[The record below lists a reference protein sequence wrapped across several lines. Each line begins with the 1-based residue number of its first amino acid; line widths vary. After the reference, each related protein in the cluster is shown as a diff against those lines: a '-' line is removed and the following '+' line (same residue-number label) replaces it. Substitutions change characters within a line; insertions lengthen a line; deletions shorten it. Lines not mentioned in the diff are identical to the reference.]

1 MTDTTQTVDIPH
13 LGGSTVGYRFGK
25 PYDPSLP
32 TLILNN
38 SFTTSAELFRPQF
51 ADEELLKVANLL
63 AIEPYGHGKTHPTY
77 RQFTYWDSAIA
88 NLQVLDALGIDQA
101 FAMGTSQ
108 GGWIVTQTAMLAP
121 DRIKGIIPLGTSMD
135 RESQQSQALG
145 CWDGTEF
152 CTPAIDAL
160 AESVPDD
167 WVVPDEFVIGVLDAG
182 LGDSVSDEDRAFWL
196 DVYRRNYSGDAGR
209 ERLRICSINLRDRD
223 SLLARLNSV
232 TCPVLW
238 IHGTADSVYSV
249 ANAENGIARFTGS
262 KDAQLKVVEGGQH
275 FLSASD
281 PNEVNAAAVDF
292 INKWK

>member
-1 MTDTTQTVDIPH
+1 MTDTTQTVDTPH

-51 ADEELLKVANLL
+51 SDEELLKVANLL
-63 AIEPYGHGKTHPTY
+63 AIEPYGHGKTRPTY

-160 AESVPDD
+160 AESVPND

-249 ANAENGIARFTGS
+249 ANAEDGIARFTGS

-281 PNEVNAAAVDF
+281 PKEVNAAAVDF
-292 INKWK
+292 IKKWK

>member
-1 MTDTTQTVDIPH
+1 MTEMTRTIDIPH

-32 TLILNN
+32 TLIMNN
-38 SFTTSAELFRPQF
+38 SFTTSAELLSPQF
-51 ADEELLKVANLL
+51 ADEELTKVANLL
-63 AIEPYGHGKTHPTY
+63 SIEPYGHGKTRSTY

-88 NLQVLDALGIDQA
+88 NLQVLDALGIDKA

-121 DRIKGIIPLGTSMD
+121 DRIKGIMPLGTSMD
-135 RESQQSQALG
+135 RESQQSQELG

-152 CTPAIDAL
+152 CTPAIDTL
-160 AESVPDD
+160 AEPVSED
-167 WVVPDEFVIGVLDAG
+167 WVVPDEFVIGVLGAG
-182 LGDSVSDEDRAFWL
+182 LGDSVSDEDQAFWL
-196 DVYRRNYSGDAGR
+196 DVYRRNYSGDSGR

-249 ANAENGIARFTGS
+249 ANAEDGIARFTGS

-281 PNEVNAAAVDF
+281 PKEVNAAAVDF

>member
-1 MTDTTQTVDIPH
+1 MTEATKTINIPH

-32 TLILNN
+32 TLIMNN
-38 SFTTSAELFRPQF
+38 SFTTSADLFRPQF
-51 ADEELLKVANLL
+51 ADEALLGVANLL
-63 AIEPYGHGKTHPTY
+63 AIEPYGHGETYPTY

-101 FAMGTSQ
+101 FALGTSQ

-121 DRIKGIIPLGTSMD
+121 DRIKGILPLGTSMD
-135 RESQQSQALG
+135 RESQRSQELG

-152 CTPAIDAL
+152 CTPAVETL
-160 AESVPDD
+160 AEPVSDD
-167 WVVPDEFVIGVLDAG
+167 WVVPDEFVHGVLDSG
-182 LGDSVSDEDRAFWL
+182 LGDSVTDQDRSFWL
-196 DVYRRNYSGDAGR
+196 DVYRRHYAGDRGR
-209 ERLRICSINLRDRD
+209 ERLRICAINLRDRD

-249 ANAENGIARFTGS
+249 ANAEDGISRFTQS
-262 KDAQLKVVEGGQH
+262 ADAQLNVIEGGQH

-281 PNEVNAAAVDF
+281 PQPVNAATAAF
-292 INKWK
+292 IDKWK

>member
-135 RESQQSQALG
+135 RESQQSQSLG
-145 CWDGTEF
+145 CWDGKEF

-160 AESVPDD
+160 AEPVPDD

-232 TCPVLW
+232 TCPVMW

>member
-281 PNEVNAAAVDF
+281 PKEVNAAAVDF
-292 INKWK
+292 ISKWK

>member
-1 MTDTTQTVDIPH
+1 MTEVTRTLDIPH
-13 LGGSTVGYRFGK
+13 LGGSKIGYRFGS

-32 TLILNN
+32 TLIMNN

-51 ADEELLKVANLL
+51 ADKELLKVANLL
-63 AIEPYGHGKTHPTY
+63 AIEPYGHGDSRPTY

-121 DRIKGIIPLGTSMD
+121 DRIKGILPLGTSMD

-160 AESVPDD
+160 ADPVSDD
-167 WVVPDEFVIGVLDAG
+167 WMVPDEFVIGVLDAG

-196 DVYRRNYSGDAGR
+196 DVYRRHYSGDSGR

-238 IHGTADSVYSV
+238 LHGTADSVYSV
-249 ANAENGIARFTGS
+249 ANAEDGIARFTGAR
-262 KDAQLKVVEGGQH
+262 DAQLNVIEGGQH

-281 PNEVNAAAVDF
+281 PDKVNAAAVDF

>member
-1 MTDTTQTVDIPH
+1 MTERTRTIDIPH

-32 TLILNN
+32 TLIMNN

-63 AIEPYGHGKTHPTY
+63 AIEPYGHGETRSTY

-101 FAMGTSQ
+101 FALGTSQ

-121 DRIKGIIPLGTSMD
+121 DRIKGIMPLGTSMD

-160 AESVPDD
+160 AEPVADD
-167 WVVPDEFVIGVLDAG
+167 WVVPDEFVIGVLEAG
-182 LGDSVSDEDRAFWL
+182 LGDSVSDDERAFWL
-196 DVYRRNYSGDAGR
+196 DVYRKNYSGDAGR

-249 ANAENGIARFTGS
+249 ANAEDGIARFPEA
-262 KDAQLKVVEGGQH
+262 KDAQLKVIEGGQH

-281 PNEVNAAAVDF
+281 PKEVNATALDF